1 VLLASTEGVPY
12 PVPEVV
18 LLFKAKHDRP
28 KDDADFAG
36 VLPLLDPA
44 RQAWLASALARIHPG
59 HRWINQ
65 LRAHA

>member
-1 VLLASTEGVPY
+1 MPY
-12 PVPEVV
+12 LVPEVV

-28 KDDADFAG
+28 KDHADFAG

-44 RQAWLASALARIHPG
+44 RQAWLASALARVHPR